1 MTINEV
7 DIDDAFRTKI
17 MRERDPAHA
26 DKNRAQVIKTAIL
39 EDGRCFSHTN
49 LSAYKFDSQF
59 LLFKQSSVLTH
70 PIAQPISVALKRR
83 RRAKKKGKLVW

>member
-17 MRERDPAHA
+17 MRERDLRNA

-39 EDGRCFSHTN
+39 EDGGCFSHTN
-49 LSAYKFDSQF
+49 LSAYNSTHNFYCSSSH
-59 LLFKQSSVLTH
+59 LF
-70 PIAQPISVALKRR
+70 
-83 RRAKKKGKLVW
+83 